1 MVTELISS
9 PELIIISRKL
19 KNPINKKKVTVK
31 LSGLFL
37 TTTWFVYSQKGRVK
51 GEKGNRREQRMGERG

>member
-31 LSGLFL
+31 FIRSFSNYYLVCLL
-37 TTTWFVYSQKGRVK
+37 PKGK
-51 GEKGNRREQRMGERG
+51 GERGEGE